1 MTPSKASKGMVKEV
15 FKIFEYHGLD
25 LGVDVQSY
33 IPEIEALFDGEDNV
47 VVPVGPEDVLGENAL
62 LLVFD
67 VHEIHVDL
75 LALAQTHSQHLIR
88 RALSDLKEVQLLV

>member
-15 FKIFEYHGLD
+15 FKLFEYHGLD
-25 LGVDVQSY
+25 LGIDVESY
-33 IPEIEALFDGEDNV
+33 IPEIEALLDGEDKV
-47 VVPVGPEDVLGENAL
+47 VVPVGPHDVLREDAL

-75 LALAQTHSQHLIR
+75 LGLAETHSQHLVR
-88 RALSDLKEVQLLV
+88 RVLSDLKEVHILV